1 MPIQKMTS
9 PSPPDRSS
17 KTKLHA
23 VFHRL
28 VKVNAKDGI
37 NNAKAK
43 LNTTTCLTVKKK
55 LYIYCKRVLNSE
67 GKENYSPKSK
77 R

>member
-1 MPIQKMTS
+1 MTS

-37 NNAKAK
+37 SNAKAK
-43 LNTTTCLTVKKK
+43 LNTTTCLTVKK
-55 LYIYCKRVLNSE
+55 
-67 GKENYSPKSK
+67 NYTYTVNES
-77 R
+77 